1 MLMLTDR
8 PSSHILTD
16 PSALCYKQNTVNWF
30 HTFSLFRGFSKLSVF
45 DSRGPPP
52 REVGVQSA
60 SKIKSMF
67 AGLVVERHSFNRVSQ
82 GGDPSGENWPDVCL
96 ADRHQ
101 SDPCRAPQTSHIAIR
116 PYQNKVVQVVRE
128 AEL

>member
-1 MLMLTDR
+1 
-8 PSSHILTD
+8 
-16 PSALCYKQNTVNWF
+16 
-30 HTFSLFRGFSKLSVF
+30 
-45 DSRGPPP
+45 
-52 REVGVQSA
+52 
-60 SKIKSMF
+60 MF

-96 ADRHQ
+96 PDRHQ